1 MWNERKPL
9 KPGTY
14 LLHGASTTLG
24 LVSGRRLCIV
34 WNLVTL
40 SRQNQHG
47 RRGLRK
53 AAAMSASVPI
63 IALSALVALSL
74 IARQR
79 DYAMTSTSLLFLTGA
94 LAAWMLASY
103 SIFG

>member
-1 MWNERKPL
+1 MWHWEFGDLVAL
-9 KPGTY
+9 K
-14 LLHGASTTLG
+14 A
-24 LVSGRRLCIV
+24 GREAWQRE
-34 WNLVTL
+34 
-40 SRQNQHG
+40 
-47 RRGLRK
+47 
-53 AAAMSASVPI
+53 AAAMSAGVPI

-74 IARQR
+74 VARQR